1 MLYGLFGYFSSKN
14 KKEPLEEKKV
24 EAEKVRVNKLEEPD
38 GLASVCSHQD
48 DEDKINMNPD
58 EYGE

>member
-1 MLYGLFGYFSSKN
+1 MLYGLFGFFSSKN

-38 GLASVCSHQD
+38 GLGSVCSIQD
-48 DEDKINMNPD
+48 EEAMVNVNPD